1 MKKIVFA
8 LMFMLSVKAA
18 IAQKDSLSID
28 EHNKYIYY
36 HVVDQP
42 GLTLDTFEKRVQY
55 LLKAI
60 YPKNKINK
68 PVALGSIS
76 GTGKFLILTGI
87 TVAKHVDG
95 EMAYTFNIEYKDQK
109 YRYWLTDFVF
119 TPFKVDRYGNSVPEE
134 GVDVSLEQGA
144 AKLEKGQFS
153 DYLTKTAAFSLQ
165 FGADVKRYMMKIS
178 TLPSKDDHKKVVV
191 TKDW

>member
-1 MKKIVFA
+1 
-8 LMFMLSVKAA
+8 MFLLSVKAA
-18 IAQKDSLSID
+18 IAQKDSLSTD

-36 HVVDQP
+36 HVVNQP
-42 GLTLDTFEKRVQY
+42 GLTLDTFEKRVHY

-60 YPKNKINK
+60 YPKNKINGAGT
-68 PVALGSIS
+68 PGNIS
-76 GTGKFLILTGI
+76 GTGKFLILTCI

-153 DYLTKTAAFSLQ
+153 NYLTKTAAFSLQ